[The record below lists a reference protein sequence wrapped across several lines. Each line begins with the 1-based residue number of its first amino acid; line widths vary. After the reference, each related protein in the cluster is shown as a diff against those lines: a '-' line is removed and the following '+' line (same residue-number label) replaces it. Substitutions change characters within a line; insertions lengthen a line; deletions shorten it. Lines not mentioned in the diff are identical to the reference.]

1 MLCLHDSIRYDDPA
15 VQQWLSRIEEAPT
28 LTQLILVVWP
38 LARVLALHIIEYVL
52 AERAQQPTAWPPCP
66 TCGTPP
72 FSQKT
77 QTHLFSS
84 VYGLAITRSMS

>member
-1 MLCLHDSIRYDDPA
+1 MTVKPEGFS
-15 VQQWLSRIEEAPT
+15 
-28 LTQLILVVWP
+28 
-38 LARVLALHIIEYVL
+38 
-52 AERAQQPTAWPPCP
+52 
-66 TCGTPP
+66 

>member
-1 MLCLHDSIRYDDPA
+1 M
-15 VQQWLSRIEEAPT
+15 APLPGGIDN
-28 LTQLILVVWP
+28 LTM
-38 LARVLALHIIEYVL
+38 
-52 AERAQQPTAWPPCP
+52 
-66 TCGTPP
+66 P